1 MLYTTKI
8 GLPTIE
14 TGDKT
19 TEIETQNK
27 NRDKQNGCS
36 HKDRNR
42 DTVTEIGTNTIDV
55 VTKTEIKTP
64 FQKKG
69 QTQQMQSQKQKQRHR
84 RRKRDKQNIN
94 RDKHNKIGTNTT

>member
-1 MLYTTKI
+1 MAVTHATEIGTKAIYVYRHHSCNKDIKQNRVMLYTTKI
-8 GLPTIE
+8 GLPTTE

-69 QTQQMQSQKQKQRHR
+69 QTQQM
-84 RRKRDKQNIN
+84 
-94 RDKHNKIGTNTT
+94 